1 MTSKIKHNN
10 TNDSK
15 ILMKKTVLF
24 IASLAMALFAGN
36 AASAKSV
43 TDFVDPFIG
52 TGGHGHT
59 YPGATMPHGAVQ
71 LSPDTRTGDW
81 DACSGYHYSDSQIY
95 GFSHNH
101 LSGTGCADFADALF
115 HPDVTVGTP
124 GNLYQSTPFSHANEV
139 ARPGYYSVKLDNG
152 IRAELTATTYAGVH
166 RYTYPAQA
174 SPKMVIDML
183 WTTGEEVIYEASV
196 EQTAANEIVGMRNS
210 LGFVDQQH
218 IYFVA
223 QFSCNISDFAAYN
236 DGKLIAGK
244 KAEGTKVQA
253 SFALDN
259 RVVTVKVGLSTV
271 SIENAR
277 QNLIHDTGNTF
288 DFDGVRQAANQQWEK
303 ALSCFTI
310 DDKNADAKKVF
321 YTALYHAMVV
331 PNITSDANGE
341 YRAHDQ
347 SIRRLDEGCK
357 EYSTLSLW
365 DTFRAWHPLMTLIDH
380 DLVRNINNSMLNSYS
395 CDKVL
400 PIWPLS
406 SGETGCMI
414 GYHSV
419 AVLAEAYLKGIRNF
433 DVNKALEAMIA
444 TANTRTKGLDYYV
457 KNGFIPQNGKRE
469 SVSCLLEYAYDDWC
483 IAQFARAIGR
493 IDVHDQY
500 MKRSQQYVNVFDG
513 STRFFRGKRSDGNWQ
528 SPFNPFEVGHAY
540 TEATAWQYRFFVP
553 HDVKGMEQLFGGREK
568 FVAALDSIY
577 TAQSDTPADLVD
589 ITGLIGQYA
598 HGNEPSHHISY
609 LYSYIGQPWKTQER
623 NLEVLK
629 TLYSTAPDGLCGNED
644 CGQMSAWYIMSSLGL
659 YAVAPASG
667 EYVLSTPLFRKATIR
682 LANGRNLTIIGGD
695 SKATP
700 YIAKVELNGKAIN
713 TTYITH
719 EQLMQGGVLKFTLSA
734 KPTDWGTKASAAPY
748 SFTRQNMVSIP
759 YVSRDLNLF
768 TGTIDVEIGSATDGA
783 EIRYTLDGTEPTM
796 QSELY
801 TAPLAISS
809 TTDIKAK
816 AFKVGYLPSATMSIR
831 STEAINRPAT
841 TLSCNDEALLKHG
854 VTYEYFEGPFLKVED
869 IVGNPVSTGVLD
881 EPRIDGSAKP
891 DHFAFVFSGFIKA
904 PCDGIYTFFTRSDDG
919 SVLIIDDEL
928 VVDNNDSHAAVTA
941 TGTIALQKG
950 LHRFTLKYF
959 DDYEGEHL
967 SWGWRIPSENKMKAI
982 SADCLYYL
990 PKK

>member
-1 MTSKIKHNN
+1 
-10 TNDSK
+10 
-15 ILMKKTVLF
+15 MKKNT
-24 IASLAMALFAGN
+24 ISLVATLALALLSWQPMA
-36 AASAKSV
+36 AKQL
-43 TDFVDPFIG
+43 TRYVDPFIG

-59 YPGATMPHGAVQ
+59 YPGATTPHGAVQ
-71 LSPDTRTGDW
+71 LSPDTRTGNW
-81 DACSGYHYSDSQIY
+81 DACSGYHYSDSQIF

-101 LSGTGCADFADALF
+101 LSGTGCADLADVLF
-115 HPDVTVGTP
+115 HPDVTIGSP
-124 GNLYQSTPFSHANEV
+124 SNLYQPTSFSHANEK
-139 ARPGYYSVKLDNG
+139 ARPGYYSVLLDNG
-152 IRAELTATTYAGVH
+152 IKAELTAATYTGVH

-174 SPKMVIDML
+174 SPRMVVDML
-183 WTTGEEVIYEASV
+183 WTLGEEVIYEAAI
-196 EQTAANEIVGMRNS
+196 EQTADNEIAGMRNS

-223 QFSCNISDFAAYN
+223 QFSCNIRDFAAYS
-236 DGKLIAGK
+236 DGSHVEGS
-244 KAEGTKVQA
+244 KAHGTKIMA
-253 SFALDN
+253 SFGLESN
-259 RVVTVKVGLSTV
+259 VVTVKVGLSNV

-277 QNLIHDTGNTF
+277 QNLTHDTGSDFNF
-288 DFDGVRQAANQQWEK
+288 DAVSKAADAQWEK
-303 ALSCFTI
+303 ALSCFVI
-310 DDKNADAKKVF
+310 DDKSEARKKVF
-321 YTALYHAMVV
+321 YTALYHTLVM
-331 PNITSDANGE
+331 PNITSDCNGE

-347 SIRRLDEGCK
+347 SIRRLEEGCK
-357 EYSTLSLW
+357 EYSALSLW

-395 CDKVL
+395 CDKKL

-433 DVNKALEAMIA
+433 DADYALEAMIA

-493 IDVHDQY
+493 IDVHDEY

-528 SPFNPFEVGHAY
+528 TPFNPFEVGHAY

-553 HDVKGMEQLFGGREK
+553 HDVKGMEQIFGGREK

-577 TAQSDTPADLVD
+577 TATSETPNEQAD

-623 NLEVLK
+623 NLEVLN
-629 TLYSTAPDGLCGNED
+629 TLYSDAPDGLCGNED

-667 EYVLSTPLFRKATIR
+667 EYVLTTPLMRKATVR
-682 LANGRNLTIIGGD
+682 LANGRTLTIIGGD

-700 YIAKVELNGKAIN
+700 YIAKVELNGKPVN
-713 TTYITH
+713 TVYLTH
-719 EQLMQGGVLKFTLSA
+719 EQIMQGGVLKFTLSA
-734 KPTDWGTKASAAPY
+734 KPTDWGTTADAAPY
-748 SFTRQNMVSIP
+748 SYTRCPVVSIP
-759 YVSRDLNLF
+759 FVRRDLNLF
-768 TGTIDVEIGSATDGA
+768 TGTIDVEIGSATPDA
-783 EIRYTLDGTEPTM
+783 AIHYTLDGSEPTER
-796 QSELY
+796 SPLY

-809 TTDIKAK
+809 TTVIKAK
-816 AFKVGYLPSATMSIR
+816 AFRPGYLPSATMAITA
-831 STEAINRPAT
+831 TEAINRPAASLT
-841 TLSCNDEALLKHG
+841 EAQQAELKRG
-854 VTYEYFEGPFLKVED
+854 VSYDYFEGPFLKVED
-869 IVGNPVSTGVLD
+869 ITGNPLSSGTLSRPSIEGAA
-881 EPRIDGSAKP
+881 SP
-891 DHFAFVFSGFIKA
+891 DHFAFVFGGFIDV
-904 PCDGIYTFFTRSDDG
+904 PSDGIYTFFTRSDDG
-919 SVLIIDDEL
+919 SVLIIDDVL

-941 TGTIALQKG
+941 TGTIALAKG

-959 DDYEGEHL
+959 DDYEGESL
-967 SWGWRIPSENKMKAI
+967 QWGWRIPGDTKMTDIAPER
-982 SADCLYYL
+982 LYYL